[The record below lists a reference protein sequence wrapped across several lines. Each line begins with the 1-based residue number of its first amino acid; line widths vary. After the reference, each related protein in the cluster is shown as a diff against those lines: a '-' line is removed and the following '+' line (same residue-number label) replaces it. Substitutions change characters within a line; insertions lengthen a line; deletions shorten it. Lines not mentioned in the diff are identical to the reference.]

1 MLLIVFCY
9 VSEKVG
15 PAEGLDSFSDG
26 KIRKRCFE
34 KHMVTSGHGDVL
46 VIFLSYNLVKYLSI
60 LLEVI
65 LTLFVRR

>member
-1 MLLIVFCY
+1 MLFCY
-9 VSEKVG
+9 VSGMVW
-15 PAEGLDSFSDG
+15 PTEGLASFTDG
-26 KIRKRCFE
+26 KIRKHCFE